1 MSSSSGSR
9 NLSRSSSNS
18 GVKVILNHNK
28 RKINKL
34 EKKIDTLEKEI
45 KNLHSQNEEFSE
57 YLINIL
63 DRLEDA
69 GIVKEKE

>member
-1 MSSSSGSR
+1 MSS
-9 NLSRSSSNS
+9 RSND

-45 KNLHSQNEEFSE
+45 KNLHSQNEEFAE
-57 YLINIL
+57 YMNNIL
-63 DRLEDA
+63 DWLENA
-69 GIVKEKE
+69 GLTK